1 MRKLTILLATWG
13 GVGFIPLA
21 PGTAGTAAAVPL
33 FLLLSLLPLKI
44 YLPLLLCISLLACW
58 LAGKAENIFQQED
71 SQVIVVDEVVGL
83 LVTMTS
89 FPPSWPYIL
98 AGFFLFRAF
107 DIFKP
112 PPIRFLE
119 RRIKGGY
126 GVVLD
131 DVVAGIYAHLVLRI
145 FSSLLPFIVS

>member
-1 MRKLTILLATWG
+1 MLATWA
-13 GVGFIPLA
+13 GVGFLPVA

-44 YLPLLLCISLLACW
+44 YLPLLMGISLLACW
-58 LAGKAENIFQQED
+58 LAGKAEDIFQQRD
-71 SQVIVVDEVVGL
+71 SRVIVVDEVVGF

-89 FPPSWPYIL
+89 FSPSWCLIL
-98 AGFFLFRAF
+98 AGFILFRTF
-107 DIFKP
+107 DILKP

-119 RRIKGGY
+119 KRVRRGY

-131 DVVAGIYAHLVLRI
+131 DIVAGIYAHIVLQV
-145 FSSLLPFIVS
+145 FSLLHIL